1 MARVSGIGL
10 GRMAYLLSALLC
22 IMVPVRAIDEVV
34 TSAEYD
40 TPEWATDNAM
50 QLTLSSRRGGDS
62 PLQYTVIPLTES
74 LGLNESDRYREVSLR
89 LLETLPTIC

>member
-1 MARVSGIGL
+1 
-10 GRMAYLLSALLC
+10 MAYFLSALLC
-22 IMVPVRAIDEVV
+22 VMVPVNAVDEVV

-50 QLTLSSRRGGDS
+50 QLTLSSRDGGDS

-89 LLETLPTIC
+89 SELW